1 MKNLTNFFKIF
12 KNKVSVSFESFTL
25 FEEDDQAN
33 GTGDD
38 NNKEGDDGDDSDSEK
53 EAKAKSPPSS
63 PGKKGSKPSSPNKGA
78 RAGQEEGDGVL
89 VEAEDAA
96 DLD

>member
-1 MKNLTNFFKIF
+1 MLSAVYVVKACGCWAGNLR
-12 KNKVSVSFESFTL
+12 
-25 FEEDDQAN
+25 
-33 GTGDD
+33 G
-38 NNKEGDDGDDSDSEK
+38 GDDSDSEK

>member
-1 MKNLTNFFKIF
+1 MI
-12 KNKVSVSFESFTL
+12 E
-25 FEEDDQAN
+25 EEPEDDIGPEEVPLELAFGNAN
-33 GTGDD
+33 VDSDLSDD
-38 NNKEGDDGDDSDSEK
+38 DDDGDDSDSEK